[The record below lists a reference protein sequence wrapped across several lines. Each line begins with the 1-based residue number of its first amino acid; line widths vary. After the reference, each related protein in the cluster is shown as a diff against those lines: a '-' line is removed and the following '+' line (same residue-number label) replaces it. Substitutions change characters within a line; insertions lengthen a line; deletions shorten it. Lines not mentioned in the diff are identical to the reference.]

1 MATDPELLR
10 KIVRV
15 MNDADKQNNQIFAY
29 GIVENGTNGK
39 RYVKMDGS
47 DNLVPIEI
55 GTDVQKND
63 RVLVRIENHKAIV
76 VGNLSTPASARTA
89 TAFMRFQENSDG
101 TDGVLY
107 IGKLDANGDP
117 SGSYVAIS
125 PEEISIMRGGVK
137 WAELGKS
144 STKFYANGYEVSSYG
159 SSGVILK
166 SYGNEVARFDYNGVV
181 LKDSGIEVARFDK
194 NGVTLKD
201 NGTVVARFTQN
212 YTDIRKGIRLL
223 DDSGNTH
230 DIVTVSYDDVDEMYS
245 IQFGEILENQATET
259 LILGSM
265 TYLVG
270 GPVFI
275 DNTQGTLTNALYI
288 MGPSGPTD
296 IVSYLMGLI
305 NNSQSGGGVSLNSN
319 GNLNIGSD
327 TLTENHVQVKSASGS
342 VQLKSN
348 TTGRG
353 VYDLT
358 EDCWLIYRGSD
369 GLLYTRNATKTAD
382 TVFIT
387 GNNWKNYIVG
397 KCGDSGFPS
406 YDKDGYVCSYNG
418 MKNYIK
424 SNLSIS
430 ASATVDSNTG
440 TPSVVVSKG
449 GSALSPSF
457 SFAFKNLKGAKGAK
471 GDKGD
476 KGDTG
481 ATGAAGKDSW
491 VTATS
496 VAAVV
501 QSPLYL
507 RAYGSYAKPITDS
520 DRKPVY
526 IGSNGNMGYN
536 GSTMRIK
543 NSIKYFSNEDNAI
556 APGEV
561 IEEEAQLTGI
571 LKLPVCKFK
580 YNEWDPEE
588 TKDDFDYGFIAE
600 DVEKF
605 VPNAVFYDDGL
616 VTGWREREILVSSVY
631 VIQKQQKE
639 IDDLRNEVNNLREEM
654 QALKGLITQHSETK

>member
-1 MATDPELLR
+1 MATDQELLR
-10 KIVRV
+10 KIVRI
-15 MNDADKQNNQIFAY
+15 MNDVNKQNNQLFAY
-29 GIVENGTNGK
+29 GTVENGTNGK

-107 IGKLDANGDP
+107 IGKLDTSGDP
-117 SGSYVAIS
+117 SGSYIAIS
-125 PEEISIMRGGVK
+125 PEEIDIMRGGVK

-144 STKFYANGYEVSSYG
+144 STKFYANGYEVAAYG

-166 SYGNEVARFDYNGVV
+166 CYGNEVARFDYNGVV
-181 LKDSGIEVARFDK
+181 LKDSGIEVARFDR

-230 DIVTVSYDDVDEMYS
+230 DIVAVSYDADDEMYS
-245 IQFGEILENQATET
+245 IAFGELLENQATET

-296 IVSYLMGLI
+296 LVAYLTGLI

-327 TLTENHVQVKSASGS
+327 TATENHVQVKSASGS

-348 TTGRG
+348 SAGRG

-358 EDCWLIYRGSD
+358 EDCWLIFRGSD
-369 GLLYTRNATKTAD
+369 GLLYTRNAAKTGN

-387 GNNWKNYIVG
+387 GNNWQNYIVG

-418 MKNYIK
+418 MKSYIK

-440 TPSVVVSKG
+440 TPSVTVSKG
-449 GSALSPSF
+449 GTALSPSF
-457 SFAFKNLKGAKGAK
+457 SFAFKNLKGAKG
-471 GDKGD
+471 D

-481 ATGAAGKDSW
+481 ATGAAGKDSC
-491 VTATS
+491 VSATS

-507 RAYGSYAKPITDS
+507 RAYGSYTKAITDDS
-520 DRKPVY
+520 RKPVY

-543 NSIKYFSNEDNAI
+543 NSIKYFSNKDNAI

-561 IEEEAQLTGI
+561 IEEEEQLTGI

-580 YNEWDPEE
+580 YNEWNPEE
-588 TKDDFDYGFIAE
+588 TKDIFDYGFIAE

-605 VPNAVFYDDGL
+605 VPSAVFYDDGL

-639 IDDLRNEVNNLREEM
+639 IDDLRTEVNSLREEM
-654 QALKGLITQHSETK
+654 EALKNLIVQNTAN